1 VALHIATTL
10 APPAATIATTRTL
23 ALTLVITILP
33 TITTLGGTP
42 DPILI
47 PALGLAI
54 LSPAALARTA
64 TTPTAAAVI
73 SPIPITSLHLGTG
86 AGRPNTSP
94 ETGLGL
100 LQTKHR
106 PRGLD
111 QHLHLEF
118 IFSYTEPIQGSFLCF
133 I

>member
-1 VALHIATTL
+1 VALPIATTL
-10 APPAATIATTRTL
+10 APPAATVTTTGTL
-23 ALTLVITILP
+23 ALTLIITILS

-42 DPILI
+42 APVLI

-64 TTPTAAAVI
+64 TTAAAVI

-86 AGRPNTSP
+86 AGRPNTGP
-94 ETGLGL
+94 KTGLGL

-106 PRGLD
+106 SRGLN
-111 QHLHLEF
+111 QHLHLKF
-118 IFSYTEPIQGSFLCF
+118 VFSHTEPIQGSFFCF